1 MTVKQLKCVLSTYVL
16 SQNQFHKAYWFEFA
30 SYLNNTCTNK
40 CNHNGNQVYS
50 KLKLQ
55 KLWDTVINIT
65 PPHDGLNNTSKV
77 VISKNDVRCLFSN
90 ICSSNALQDNKNI
103 KFHHP
108 I

>member
-1 MTVKQLKCVLSTYVL
+1 MTVERLLSKT
-16 SQNQFHKAYWFEFA
+16 QFHKTYRFEFA
-30 SYLNNTCTNK
+30 SYLNNTGTNK
-40 CNHNGNQVYS
+40 CNHNGNQIYS

-65 PPHDGLNNTSKV
+65 PPHDGFYNAPKV
-77 VISKNDVRCLFSN
+77 VISKNDVRRLFSN

-103 KFHHP
+103 KLHHL